1 MIWIL
6 WGNAQRIV
14 IVAKPGYQNA
24 KFQVSSKSLLANV
37 LDMDDNFCG
46 GTIVTSSVKG
56 LHANNNHCGS
66 LVGNGI
72 YPRYD

>member
-1 MIWIL
+1 
-6 WGNAQRIV
+6 
-14 IVAKPGYQNA
+14 
-24 KFQVSSKSLLANV
+24 
-37 LDMDDNFCG
+37 MDDNFCG

-72 YPRYD
+72 YPRYDYIFTSIVLTLLQDLGSYERVWIDLIK